1 MCRLF
6 NDAPLSSNPQ
16 PVFAPEV
23 SGYVTVAGRVMQLVG
38 VDPFANA
45 DLDGPNEG
53 ITAGGGGDTL
63 TGLRHWFLEPGAVVL
78 PAGAAQQLGLKV
90 GAPLTIDVGGVRQ
103 RATLIGLLRGD
114 RAGDATLLLTD
125 IAQAQEWLRLAGRL
139 TRIDVR
145 MPRGPAGRAALAELR
160 RKLPPGVRLEQA
172 AGQVRA
178 TLDMTSAFSTNLTAM
193 SLLALL
199 VSALLIYG
207 AVSFTVIQRRRNIA
221 VLRAIGAT
229 RREILTI
236 VLSEAAALGTAGAGL
251 GVLLGLAVGHGLVR
265 LVSQTV
271 NDLYYVVA
279 VQQVALP
286 AGAVFEALGAGLGT
300 ALVASL
306 LPALEAAGS
315 LPQLGLRRSALEG
328 RAALVASRLSWLSL
342 AFALAACGLIA
353 GSGRSV
359 LAGFAALFMLLLGVA
374 ALTPSVLRALARLAA
389 KALARVSSV
398 GRLALEDVAASLSR
412 TGVAV
417 AALGMAVAAMI
428 GVSIMVE
435 SFRVSLRDWLTQTM
449 RADLYVAAPGPGVG
463 RPERRIEPAV
473 LQALLATPGIADHS
487 SNRSVVVHSSRGDI
501 ALDALHLAPGSYA
514 GVDVTTGDPR
524 TVWSAYADGA
534 LLLSDSL
541 AWRLHL
547 RPGEHLSL
555 ATVSGPHDFPIAGIY
570 HEYGSGLGSAM
581 IDLDVYRRLW
591 HDDAIT
597 AIGLYLAPGVTAAQE
612 IPRLRAAAGGR
623 QALLIRSNADIR
635 AISLAIFDRTFIITR
650 VLYWLA
656 AGIAAIGLVS
666 ALLAW
671 ELDRKRELSVL
682 RALGPDSPRRGDTR
696 GRPDRLHGRRGVARR
711 HPGRPHHRGGAHQ
724 GRGQA
729 RVRLAHRDASARRS
743 IPQRAG
749 AGAGRGASGGPVSGM
764 ACGRGTDRGRN
775 AGGVTVR
782 SAAIATI
789 AAIAAAAMTLAA
801 HAVGL
806 QQPAFAQALAP
817 RPLEFPRD
825 QGPHPDYRQEWWYL
839 TGNLDAV
846 DGERFGFELTLFRFA
861 LAPGTSWALKPAQA
875 LPRGARVSSIWGTS
889 PSPMSPDTDSVSP

>member
-1 MCRLF
+1 
-6 NDAPLSSNPQ
+6 
-16 PVFAPEV
+16 
-23 SGYVTVAGRVMQLVG
+23 
-38 VDPFANA
+38 
-45 DLDGPNEG
+45 
-53 ITAGGGGDTL
+53 
-63 TGLRHWFLEPGAVVL
+63 
-78 PAGAAQQLGLKV
+78 LGLKI
-90 GAPLTIDVGGVRQ
+90 GEPLTVDVGGVRQ

-114 RAGDATLLLTD
+114 RAGDATLLLSD
-125 IAQAQEWLRLAGRL
+125 IAQAQEWLSLAGRL

-145 MPRGPAGRAALAELR
+145 MPGGPAGRAALAELR
-160 RKLPPGVRLEQA
+160 RELPPGVRLEQA

-178 TLDMTSAFSTNLTAM
+178 TLDMTNAFSTNLTAM

-221 VLRAIGAT
+221 ILRAIGAT

-236 VLSEAAALGTAGAGL
+236 VLSEAAALGAAGAGL

-279 VQQVALP
+279 VQQVTLP

-328 RAALVASRLSWLSL
+328 RAALVASRLSWLGL
-342 AFALAACGLIA
+342 AFALAAGGLIA

-359 LAGFAALFMLLLGVA
+359 FAGFAALFMLLLGVA
-374 ALTPSVLRALARLAA
+374 ALTPSVLRALARLASR
-389 KALARVSSV
+389 ALARVSSV
-398 GRLALEDVAASLSR
+398 GRLALEDIAASLSR

-417 AALGMAVAAMI
+417 AALGMAVAAMV

-435 SFRVSLRDWLTQTM
+435 SFRISLRDWLTQTM
-449 RADLYVAAPGPGVG
+449 RADLYIAAPGPGVG
-463 RPERRIEPAV
+463 RPERRLEPAV
-473 LQALLATPGIADHS
+473 LHALLTTPGIADHS

-501 ALDALHLAPGSYA
+501 ALDALHLAPGSSA
-514 GVDVTTGDPR
+514 GVDVTAGNPR
-524 TVWSAYADGA
+524 TVWTAYADGA

-547 RPGEHLSL
+547 RPGQRLSL
-555 ATVSGPHDFPIAGIY
+555 ITVSGPHDFPIAGIY

-597 AIGLYLAPGVTAAQE
+597 AIGLYLAPGVTAAKE
-612 IPRLRAAAGGR
+612 IPRLQAAAGGR

-635 AISLAIFDRTFIITR
+635 AISLAIFDRTFVITR

-682 RALGPDSPRRGDTR
+682 RALGLTP
-696 GRPDRLHGRRGVARR
+696 
-711 HPGRPHHRGGAHQ
+711 GGAATLVAAQ
-724 GRGQA
+724 TVFMGGA
-729 RVRLAHRDASARRS
+729 ALLAAIPAGLIIAVVLTKVVDRRAFGWH
-743 IPQRAG
+743 IEMHL
-749 AGAGRGASGGPVSGM
+749 RGAQFLNALALALAAALLAALYPAWRAAVGP
-764 ACGRGTDRGRN
+764 
-775 AGGVTVR
+775 
-782 SAAIATI
+782 I
-789 AAIAAAAMTLAA
+789 AAEM
-801 HAVGL
+801 
-806 QQPAFAQALAP
+806 
-817 RPLEFPRD
+817 RE
-825 QGPHPDYRQEWWYL
+825 E
-839 TGNLDAV
+839 
-846 DGERFGFELTLFRFA
+846 
-861 LAPGTSWALKPAQA
+861 
-875 LPRGARVSSIWGTS
+875 
-889 PSPMSPDTDSVSP
+889 